1 MKLKK
6 WSELFP
12 EGRHIFY
19 EGDDP
24 KGFAKEMK
32 EKFSFDPSQNN
43 PGWNKRSGYSF
54 DCQVSALDKVYGN
67 RKYPLGS

>member
-1 MKLKK
+1 MT

-24 KGFAKEMK
+24 KAFAKEMQ
-32 EKFSFDPSQNN
+32 EKFGFDPSKDNDD
-43 PGWNKRSGYSF
+43 WTEERGYCFLCSA
-54 DCQVSALDKVYGN
+54 DCLDEVYGN
-67 RKYPLGS
+67 DRYRLGS